1 MIFIETSVFTK
12 LLSDYLS
19 DEDYRAL
26 QTYLIQKPD
35 VGDIV
40 KGSPVVLGNFAGL
53 PLERE
58 KAVVF
63 ELSTIGRSLIVRF
76 ECLRFIVNRSDLRF
90 LVIF

>member
-19 DEDYRAL
+19 DEDYRAS
-26 QTYLIQKPD
+26 QTYLIKKPD

-40 KGSPVVLGNFAGL
+40 KGSGGVRKVRWAPAGKG
-53 PLERE
+53 